1 MSVQGK
7 LNDQDFDEWSAM
19 RARRVYEAGIRLL
32 AALGEEEEFPR
43 DVAGVERLVGDT
55 AEGRFREV
63 MSFAVES
70 PGGLPRYSGEYK
82 VWVSPGGDGSIRL
95 RAEDFGLS
103 ATTGVL
109 SPDGTFT
116 DISQQ
121 HGFGV
126 PDDQL
131 TPQAL
136 ADRETVERH
145 RRERGAA
152 EAESTARTEEEQRRF
167 RVEYLRGVSAAPW
180 QDPEGLVV
188 VWVAFYE
195 TGLVLV
201 HLRPHPGE
209 EAHDPDEEWPGQRL
223 DAAAMPALAVVDDL
237 GNEYEEVGAPRLGLT
252 RPLLRAQRSFAPAVP
267 DDARRLLVRS
277 EWGTVDIEVPS

>member
-1 MSVQGK
+1 MGVRGK
-7 LNDQDFDEWSAM
+7 PEDQAFDEWSAM

-55 AEGRFREV
+55 AEGRFGEV

-70 PGGLPRYSGEYK
+70 PDGLPRYSGEYK

-109 SPDGTFT
+109 SPDGTFS

-121 HGFGV
+121 RGFGV
-126 PDDQL
+126 PDNQL

-136 ADRETVERH
+136 ADRETVERR

-152 EAESTARTEEEQRRF
+152 DAESAVRVEKEQRRF

-180 QDPEGLVV
+180 QDPDGLVV

-201 HLRPHPGE
+201 HLRPHPSE
-209 EAHDPDEEWPGQRL
+209 EAHDPDEEWPGERL
-223 DAAAMPALAVVDDL
+223 HAAAMPAMTVVDDL
-237 GNEYEEVGAPRLGLT
+237 GNEYEEVGSPRVDLT
-252 RPLLRAQRSFAPAVP
+252 RPLLRAQRSFTPAVP
-267 DDARRLLVRS
+267 EDARRLLVRS
-277 EWGTVDIEVPS
+277 DWGTVDVEVAS